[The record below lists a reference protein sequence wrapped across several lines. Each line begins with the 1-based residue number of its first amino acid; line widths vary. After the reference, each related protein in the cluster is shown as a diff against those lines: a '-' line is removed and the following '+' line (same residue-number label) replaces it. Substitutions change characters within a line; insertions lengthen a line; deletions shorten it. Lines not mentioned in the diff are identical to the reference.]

1 VPEHAQRRVVRP
13 AGPGRFGGVLRDLGQ
28 IDVRHEILR
37 VGALQHHDPNAL
49 TGNQFAQQGHE
60 VPHQFRSDEV
70 HRWRVDHDTNNALV
84 GPGHAQRAVRIGHR
98 RLLRSTALGS
108 RSLVL
113 TATLLYR

>member
-13 AGPGRFGGVLRDLGQ
+13 AGPSRFGRVLRDLGQ
-28 IDVRHEILR
+28 IDVRHEIPR
-37 VGALQHHDPNAL
+37 VGAFEHHDPNAL
-49 TGNQFAQQGHE
+49 TGSQFAQQGHE